1 MNLTD
6 FLRDWIQTSKVFS
19 RVMNLGASETAP
31 SLKCSESTSPNPRV
45 YSGGA
50 SGEDPTCQCRRHKRR
65 EFHPWV
71 GKIRWK
77 RAWQPTPVILPG
89 RVHGQTSLVGYSQW
103 GHKESD
109 TTEQLTLSFSFS
121 HILAPF

>member
-45 YSGGA
+45 YSGGD

-65 EFHPWV
+65 EFDPWV
-71 GKIRWK
+71 GKIPLEEGMATHSSSL
-77 RAWQPTPVILPG
+77 AWESPWTEEPYGLQPMG
-89 RVHGQTSLVGYSQW
+89 SQRV
-103 GHKESD
+103 
-109 TTEQLTLSFSFS
+109 
-121 HILAPF
+121 